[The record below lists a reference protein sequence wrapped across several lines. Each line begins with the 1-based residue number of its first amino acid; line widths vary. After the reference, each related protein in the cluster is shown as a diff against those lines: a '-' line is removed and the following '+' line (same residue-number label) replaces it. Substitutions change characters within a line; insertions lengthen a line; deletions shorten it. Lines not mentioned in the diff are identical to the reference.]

1 MDAKTEPRRRV
12 DVPSD
17 LSPEQ
22 PHPVL
27 SPEEARQ
34 GVTSGRVTLVLVVSL
49 MLALLVMAIV
59 YGVYA

>member
-12 DVPSD
+12 NEPSD
-17 LSPEQ
+17 LTTER
-22 PHPVL
+22 PHPML

-49 MLALLVMAIV
+49 MLAVLVMAIV